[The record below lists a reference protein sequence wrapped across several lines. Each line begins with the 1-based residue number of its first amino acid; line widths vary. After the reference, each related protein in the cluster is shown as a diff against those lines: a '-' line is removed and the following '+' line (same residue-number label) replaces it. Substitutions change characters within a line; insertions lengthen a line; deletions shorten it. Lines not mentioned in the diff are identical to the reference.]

1 MSIFSKVLIL
11 RAINMILL
19 MTFGNTKNIRSCFN
33 TKKMNFNNIYSWA
46 NYAKVSLKGSLM
58 GIPLL
63 VEKYSNFR
71 QRTKKLEVIQGIV
84 TLKSQNVCV

>member
-1 MSIFSKVLIL
+1 
-11 RAINMILL
+11 
-19 MTFGNTKNIRSCFN
+19 
-33 TKKMNFNNIYSWA
+33 
-46 NYAKVSLKGSLM
+46 M

-84 TLKSQNVCV
+84 TLKSQNVCVNRRGGRKEKMEGLIFVLLGTRHYTKHSYTVSFDQLSKVGPVLG